1 MKTEK
6 METLLLTVEDS
17 GSVFEAQAQVG
28 ETFALPWLTLALQ
41 LLGKLYQFEG
51 SSKASWAWKPALVQR
66 PQGHWASS
74 LPFLLYHSPTPWYV
88 HLEESVHG
96 PLPLPL
102 WARVCIP
109 LGK

>member
-51 SSKASWAWKPALVQR
+51 SSKASWAWE

-74 LPFLLYHSPTPWYV
+74 LPFLLYHSPTLWYF

-102 WARVCIP
+102 RARVCIP